1 MTNFPLIEIAAS
13 EACCPAV
20 APRLGDAETEHFA
33 NVFRA
38 ISHPVRLRLLDLIS
52 QGGGRL
58 CSCDIE
64 AHFDLTQPTISHH
77 LKTLRDAGLL
87 QAEPRGVYV
96 MYEINRPLLASV
108 QGILM
113 LLNNSGR

>member
-1 MTNFPLIEIAAS
+1 MNFPLVEMDPS
-13 EACCPAV
+13 QACSPSV
-20 APRLGDAETEHFA
+20 TPRLGDVETGHFA
-33 NVFRA
+33 AIFRA

-52 QGGGRL
+52 QGSGRV

-64 AHFDLTQPTISHH
+64 CHFDLTQPTLSHH
-77 LKTLRDAGLL
+77 LKILRDVELI

-96 MYEINRPLLASV
+96 MYQINRPLLASV